1 MYYNVTIRRIRELL
15 LPWES
20 NKYYVLVCD
29 RACARARA
37 RVHAVRACS
46 LAYTA
51 SNAYAPCCDVICG
64 PSGSII
70 LFDIISQTARFL
82 TNVIEYK
89 TRILIFSTT

>member
-1 MYYNVTIRRIRELL
+1 MYYTVTTRRIRELL
-15 LPWES
+15 LPWER
-20 NKYYVLVCD
+20 NKCYVLVCD
-29 RACARARA
+29 RACARARG
-37 RVHAVRACS
+37 RVHAVRACN

-51 SNAYAPCCDVICG
+51 SNAYLPYCDEISG

-70 LFDIISQTARFL
+70 LFDIISQTARFS